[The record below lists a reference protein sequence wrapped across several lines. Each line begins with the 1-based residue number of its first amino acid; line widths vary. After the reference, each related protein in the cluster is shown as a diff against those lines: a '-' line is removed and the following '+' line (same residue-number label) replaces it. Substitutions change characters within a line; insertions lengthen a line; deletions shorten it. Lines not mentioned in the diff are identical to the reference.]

1 MFEVGYIPKELDKIH
16 MQQKFC
22 LKSRWNTE
30 SQNPKIAKKNKG
42 NLMILSQ
49 CAVCDSKN
57 IDIYQIVRSQW
68 VIKWLRV
75 KSIFKMN

>member
-1 MFEVGYIPKELDKIH
+1 
-16 MQQKFC
+16 
-22 LKSRWNTE
+22 
-30 SQNPKIAKKNKG
+30 
-42 NLMILSQ
+42 MILSQ